1 MEQLRD
7 HRIVMQKASHTP
19 SSDRAM
25 WSRDAED
32 VSALMV
38 ETLVIV
44 GSH

>member
-1 MEQLRD
+1 MKQLRD
-7 HRIVMQKASHTP
+7 HRIGMQKAPHTP

-32 VSALMV
+32 VPALMV
-38 ETLVIV
+38 EALVIV